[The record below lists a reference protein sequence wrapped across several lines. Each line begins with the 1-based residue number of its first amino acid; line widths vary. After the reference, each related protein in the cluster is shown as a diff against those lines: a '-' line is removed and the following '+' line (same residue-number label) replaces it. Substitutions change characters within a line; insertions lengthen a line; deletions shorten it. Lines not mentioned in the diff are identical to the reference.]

1 MFFIYVFNKNDLEMI
16 VCFIRNFD
24 NCIYVIFL
32 LCLLK
37 KLKMNSCIS
46 VWKKLMVVY
55 NLFYNVI

>member
-1 MFFIYVFNKNDLEMI
+1 MFFIYVFNKNDLEMM

-37 KLKMNSCIS
+37 KLNMNSCIS
-46 VWKKLMVVY
+46 DWKK
-55 NLFYNVI
+55 N